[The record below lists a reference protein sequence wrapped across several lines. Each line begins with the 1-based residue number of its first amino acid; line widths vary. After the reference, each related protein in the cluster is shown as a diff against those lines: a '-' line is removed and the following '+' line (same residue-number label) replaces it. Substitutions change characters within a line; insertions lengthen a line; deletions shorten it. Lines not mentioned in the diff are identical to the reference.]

1 MNFETRLPP
10 GVNPYIT
17 RLWPGFCLKSLVY
30 QIFEVPMRE
39 EVRKRARQALDERLL
54 ILKPESRFRVPP
66 KGWIR
71 GIRDVLGMSSAQL
84 GKRLGKRSQSVDDW
98 EKAEA
103 NGSIQLKTLRQAA
116 DALDCTLVYALVPKT
131 SLNTAVEAR
140 ARKIAIRELRRVAH
154 TMKLEA
160 QATDHHDWE
169 ARIEEYIRANIRDRN
184 VWNERD

>member
-1 MNFETRLPP
+1 LDQH
-10 GVNPYIT
+10 
-17 RLWPGFCLKSLVY
+17 LKA
-30 QIFEVPMRE
+30 F
-39 EVRKRARQALDERLL
+39 
-54 ILKPESRFRVPP
+54 KPESHFKAPP

-71 GIRDVLGMSSAQL
+71 AIRNVLGMSSAQL

-116 DALDCTLVYALVPKT
+116 AALDCTLVYVLVPKT
-131 SLNTAVEAR
+131 SLDDAVESR

-160 QATDHHDWE
+160 QGTGERDSE
-169 ARIEEYIRANIRDRN
+169 ARIKAYIQDTLRDRD
-184 VWNERD
+184 VWNEP